1 MQKNEKSIGMTRR
14 YFLKTASGAACM
26 ILMGDLFHH
35 VSAADVFTLP
45 PLPYPEDALEPVIS
59 AKTMSIH
66 YGRHYQGYL
75 SNLNRLVVGKNYAEM
90 ALEKIVLTTAGKP
103 GEQLFFNNAAQAWN
117 HAFYWKSLKPD
128 GGGDPPDTLKQ
139 KIEKSFGSVETC
151 KKQLAE
157 AAISQFGSGWA
168 WLVSDGNAL
177 KVVKTANAE
186 TPLTEGLKPLLTIDV
201 WEHAYYLDYQN
212 RRAEYVQAV
221 IEKRINWNFALENLK
236 I

>member
-1 MQKNEKSIGMTRR
+1 MTRR